1 MQYNY
6 EWSISTVRCYRG
18 IQNNSVVQ
26 WATCQW
32 YECMVYVS
40 YSIYTL
46 SVLCVLTHTYTLC
59 ILSFSHTHITLSF
72 IVLVKVICSHIHY
85 LGLQNGN
92 KQDQVQNSLYNTAL
106 N

>member
-1 MQYNY
+1 MNGASVQSDVIMEYK
-6 EWSISTVRCYRG
+6 
-18 IQNNSVVQ
+18 NNSVVQ

-46 SVLCVLTHTYTLC
+46 SVLC
-59 ILSFSHTHITLSF
+59 ILKCTQTTLSF
-72 IVLVKVICSHIHY
+72 IVLVKVICSHIHH

-92 KQDQVQNSLYNTAL
+92 KQEDQVQNSLYHTAL